1 VYVGQVPLFIAPFGG
16 LHDWLKVSTVVF
28 TSRFGPDQ
36 NVYTCIHFC
45 TLAHETMFIHAYP
58 DISALQSL
66 IGICLI
72 CLSMMENLSGRHAH
86 AADSRADS
94 PGTIP
99 CNTSSVTNTRC
110 KKDNFLT
117 ALHHIKMTFCKERY
131 MKNNRMHGGSVRIM
145 QASHKCKIM
154 EEQCRLYLTEHS

>member
-1 VYVGQVPLFIAPFGG
+1 MPLFIAPFGG

-45 TLAHETMFIHAYP
+45 TLAHETMFIHTRIYQHCSHSFPSTLAHETMFIHTR
-58 DISALQSL
+58 ISALQSL

-86 AADSRADS
+86 AADCRADS
-94 PGTIP
+94 LGTIP

-110 KKDNFLT
+110 KKDNSIIWCL
-117 ALHHIKMTFCKERY
+117 IVD
-131 MKNNRMHGGSVRIM
+131 KN
-145 QASHKCKIM
+145 
-154 EEQCRLYLTEHS
+154 QCL